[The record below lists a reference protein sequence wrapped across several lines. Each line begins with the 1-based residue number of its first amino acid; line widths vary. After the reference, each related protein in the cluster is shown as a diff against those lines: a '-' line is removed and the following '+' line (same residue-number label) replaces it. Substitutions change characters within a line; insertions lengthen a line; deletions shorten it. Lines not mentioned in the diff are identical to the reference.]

1 MLSLYS
7 TSIISSI
14 KTTISAITTLFV
26 SFAAGPVEQ
35 SGGMD
40 GKPIDAQRLQAL
52 AEAVREGNVG

>member
-1 MLSLYS
+1 MRFHEFVQQGDRILPYRSYFCC
-7 TSIISSI
+7 
-14 KTTISAITTLFV
+14 SAAV
-26 SFAAGPVEQ
+26 PAEQ